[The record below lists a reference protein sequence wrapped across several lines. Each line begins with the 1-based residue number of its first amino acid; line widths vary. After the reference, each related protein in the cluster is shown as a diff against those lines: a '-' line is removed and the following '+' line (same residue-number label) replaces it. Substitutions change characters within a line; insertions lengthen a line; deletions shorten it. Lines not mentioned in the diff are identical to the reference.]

1 MNSKSLSF
9 MSFLATRLA
18 LILALLFS
26 SSTISAQ
33 EEGLKIGVVDV
44 SRLLSQSPQYIAVM
58 ETLQQEFSPIE
69 REIIAIQTSLQE
81 KVELYERDAAVMGE
95 DERQRL
101 EREITNDQR
110 DLAREQEQ
118 ASEDFNL
125 RQNQELS
132 ALQGVLVDAIN
143 QFSSSEDYDLVVADA
158 LYFSIAID
166 ITDEVLQ
173 TLQNN
178 FDAAN

>member
-1 MNSKSLSF
+1 MNSKSLDF
-9 MSFLATRLA
+9 MSFLAARIVPI
-18 LILALLFS
+18 LILFFS
-26 SSTISAQ
+26 SSTIIAQ
-33 EEGLKIGVVDV
+33 EGGIKIGVVDV
-44 SRLLSQSPQYIAVM
+44 SRLLSQSPQYISVM
-58 ETLQQEFSPIE
+58 ETLQQEFSPRE

-95 DERQRL
+95 EERQRL
-101 EREITNDQR
+101 EREISNDQR
-110 DLAREQEQ
+110 DLTREQEQ

-132 ALQGVLVDAIN
+132 ELQGILVDAIN

-178 FDAAN
+178 FDTTN